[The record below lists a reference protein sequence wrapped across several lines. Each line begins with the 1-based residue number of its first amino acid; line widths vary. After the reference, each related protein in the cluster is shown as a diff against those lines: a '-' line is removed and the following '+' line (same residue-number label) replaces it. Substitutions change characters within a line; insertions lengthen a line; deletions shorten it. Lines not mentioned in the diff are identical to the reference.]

1 MGRGLWR
8 GMERAAALGSVK
20 REAAEDGDRKV
31 IDTGARNADYR
42 RPMSWMNLLDSTATA
57 SSTDAR
63 RHYQKPALARD
74 FRRWCSPLGNLS
86 ADSANNH
93 NFAF

>member
-1 MGRGLWR
+1 
-8 GMERAAALGSVK
+8 MERAAALESVK
-20 REAAEDGDRKV
+20 RAAPEDGDGKV

-42 RPMSWMNLLDSTATA
+42 RPMSWMNLLDSRATTA

-63 RHYQKPALARD
+63 RHYQKPALARH

-86 ADSANNH
+86 ADSDNNH